1 MIFSGGGGASVPCDP
16 CDPYGTVRI
25 LCDPSGYIWT
35 DPPPPIALGRCID
48 HLDQLVC
55 GIGVWIQV
63 VLVDNLS
70 FVFVV
75 LFVSQ
80 LGGCDVGWR
89 DEVVGLWLNCAR

>member
-1 MIFSGGGGASVPCDP
+1 MN
-16 CDPYGTVRI
+16 
-25 LCDPSGYIWT
+25 
-35 DPPPPIALGRCID
+35 DPPPPMALGRCID

-80 LGGCDVGWR
+80 LGGCDSAGVMRSLGC
-89 DEVVGLWLNCAR
+89 GLIAPG